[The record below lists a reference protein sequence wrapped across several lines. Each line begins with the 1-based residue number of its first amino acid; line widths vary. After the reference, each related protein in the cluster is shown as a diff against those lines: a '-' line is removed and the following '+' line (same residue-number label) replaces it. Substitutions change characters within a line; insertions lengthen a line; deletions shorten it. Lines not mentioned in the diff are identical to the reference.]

1 MFVFF
6 LRRIGLL
13 VLTLFI
19 TSLLIFL
26 IAQVLPGDVCRVI
39 LGREAG
45 DAALHTCR
53 MDLGF
58 MDENG
63 EPINSTTRYISWV
76 ADFVKGDWGRSFA
89 TGEDIKTWVLGRL
102 NNSLMLAVL
111 VIFISIPLATF
122 LGIVAGINEGKW
134 MDSIISIGSLAVV
147 GLPEFVTGILLI
159 NLVAFRSNILPATSS
174 IPMGTSFWKALPSL
188 ILPATSASLVLLAYI
203 ARLTRT
209 GVIYEL
215 KQSYVQTAELKGLN
229 RSTILFRHILRNSML
244 PTITVIALS
253 IGWLVSGLVV
263 VENVFN
269 FPGLGR
275 LMIFAI
281 DRRDLPTLQAC
292 VMVSVIGFALAN
304 LAADLIYGFLNP
316 RIRFGK

>member
-58 MDENG
+58 MDEYG

-174 IPMGTSFWKALPSL
+174 IPMGTSFWEALPSL

>member
-1 MFVFF
+1 MFAFF

-19 TSLLIFL
+19 ASLLIFL

-45 DAALHTCR
+45 FSALKTCR

-76 ADFVKGDWGRSFA
+76 SDFVKGDWGRSFA

-122 LGIVAGINEGKW
+122 LGIIAGINEGKW
-134 MDSIISIGSLAVV
+134 IDSIISIGSLAVV

-159 NLVAFRSNILPATSS
+159 NLVAFRSDILPATSS
-174 IPMGTSFWKALPSL
+174 IPMGTSFWEALPSL
-188 ILPATSASLVLLAYI
+188 ILPAIATSLVLLAYI

-215 KQSYVQTAELKGLN
+215 KQNYVQTAELKGLN

-316 RIRFGK
+316 RIRIGK